1 MKNYFFSIGLI
12 FLLIFTSC
20 VTKRSIIKAPIKE
33 KGETYLFDKLK
44 ENELKY
50 TSFSAKFSAEYE
62 KNNKRTKIS
71 GTIRISRDSLIWA
84 TITPI
89 LGIEA
94 ARISISLD
102 SVKVINKIDGNY
114 LIKDF
119 SFINNM
125 LNRNL
130 DYDMLQSLITGNDF
144 SVYDNNSF
152 KAGMDNKEYK
162 LSTYNRKKLRQL
174 SKLDDSI
181 RSTIPLEQINL
192 NPETFKIS
200 KVIIKEGEN
209 TIRTF
214 VATYSNHTL
223 IDKQLVPQTV
233 IFSIN
238 DGVNKIKITLKYSK
252 ILINPTQNYPFNI
265 NSKYN
270 RVDNFQTTN

>member
-1 MKNYFFSIGLI
+1 MKNHFFYIALA
-12 FLLIFTSC
+12 FLVVLTSC
-20 VTKRSIIKAPIKE
+20 ETKRSIIKAPIKE
-33 KGETYLFDKLK
+33 KGESYLFDKLK

-50 TSFSAKFSAEYE
+50 NSFSAKFSAEYE
-62 KNNKRTKIS
+62 KNRKRTNIS
-71 GTIRISRDSLIWA
+71 GTIRISKDSLIWA
-84 TITPI
+84 MITPV

-119 SFINNM
+119 SFINEM

-144 SVYDNNSF
+144 SVYDNSSF

-162 LSTYNRKKLRQL
+162 LSTYNRRKLRKL
-174 SKLDDSI
+174 SKLDDSL

-200 KVIIKEGEN
+200 KVIIKESEN
-209 TIRTF
+209 TMRTF
-214 VATYSNHTL
+214 TATYSNHT
-223 IDKQLVPQTV
+223 I
-233 IFSIN
+233 IN
-238 DGVNKIKITLKYSK
+238 
-252 ILINPTQNYPFNI
+252 Q
-265 NSKYN
+265 
-270 RVDNFQTTN
+270 

>member
-1 MKNYFFSIGLI
+1 MKNYFFSIGLA
-12 FLLIFTSC
+12 FLVIFTSC
-20 VTKRSIIKAPIKE
+20 ETKRSIIKAPIKE

-62 KNNKRTKIS
+62 KNNKRTNIS
-71 GTIRISRDSLIWA
+71 GLIRISRDSIIWA
-84 TITPI
+84 SITPV

-94 ARISISLD
+94 VKLSISLD
-102 SVKVINKIDGNY
+102 SVKVINRIDGTY

-162 LSTYNRKKLRQL
+162 LSTYNRRKLRKI
-174 SKLDDSI
+174 SKLEDSLK
-181 RSTIPLEQINL
+181 STIP
-192 NPETFKIS
+192 
-200 KVIIKEGEN
+200 
-209 TIRTF
+209 
-214 VATYSNHTL
+214 
-223 IDKQLVPQTV
+223 
-233 IFSIN
+233 
-238 DGVNKIKITLKYSK
+238 
-252 ILINPTQNYPFNI
+252 
-265 NSKYN
+265 N
-270 RVDNFQTTN
+270 RKS